1 MIDRCGSAG
10 SVGPSSRLD
19 TNTQVVRVPARVRL
33 PSMRRATL
41 EILPAEVEAHARTQ
55 SFSSVVL
62 IRRRVNDYNSIQF

>member
-1 MIDRCGSAG
+1 MIGRCGSAG

-19 TNTQVVRVPARVRL
+19 INTQVVRVPARVRL

-55 SFSSVVL
+55 SFSSD
-62 IRRRVNDYNSIQF
+62 RRVNDYNSIQF